1 VSDKPRRKSQ
11 EIKFRVEPEIHD
23 AFDRLCDRVNQ
34 TKSDILREYIG
45 FLLDH
50 PELEIRR
57 EMLEEMLAAYKATSL
72 AKNENVH

>member
-1 VSDKPRRKSQ
+1 MA
-11 EIKFRVEPEIHD
+11 IWLEPKLLEEFTD
-23 AFDRLCDRVNQ
+23 LCDRVNQ

-57 EMLEEMLAAYKATSL
+57 EMLEEMLAAYKATSPP
-72 AKNENVH
+72 KNENVH